1 MGAVVYLEIRMG
13 RCFSLFGMM
22 VFALGVVA
30 LATVGRKPAGL
41 PAPDR
46 EPVPVPDR
54 GVPRVTLFPALAFH
68 APFSLN

>member
-1 MGAVVYLEIRMG
+1 VDLEFCMG

-30 LATVGRKPAGL
+30 LTALGRRPATL
-41 PAPDR
+41 
-46 EPVPVPDR
+46 PVPARGPVPLPDR
-54 GVPRVTLFPALAFH
+54 GGPRLAVSPALAFH